1 MKNKSL
7 GDTLRAMAAPTIQR
21 PAEVVNYTAPEMI
34 DDISEE
40 MLSEQ
45 NERFLKHYDDA
56 PDDAKKVADSMK
68 ELTALSS
75 DELKAR
81 AAKVAKDRL
90 SKTRSE
96 YINSILAKLHP
107 KNAIAAFDQHFM
119 QDDKPVSSWKSKVV
133 KEDELDEGVVVPFK
147 RPGMPIN
154 NHSVKP
160 AGVSTV
166 SHTQATSSWAHKIKP
181 ADGHSVTTNHA
192 YKSYSDH
199 MSNHGHTPAHPDAF
213 HKAMTNNGFMKQKIA
228 GQHRYVGIKLHEETE
243 MKLNEALESTLAFIK
258 RDRASFKNN
267 FPNNKEMHNMKEKDY
282 NDYITVA
289 KHLERGDINSA
300 NKHLSKMDTIP
311 RRDMITHLEDNG
323 YTQKGTEMK
332 VEKLKESDN
341 PVERLAAKI
350 RVRDPY
356 IEESHKINDK
366 VKIVGGPKDVVG
378 KSGVI
383 GEVNRSAGKSKK
395 YTIDYDH
402 DGKGNKRSVSLESK
416 HIRALKESFDSLTS
430 SGLSEKEAVNVLVAN
445 IISDF
450 PLNEG
455 KTEPG
460 HHLRCAMDD
469 IHNHLMH
476 KIDTEGMAKT
486 IKGGHTQLYNTVIDR
501 LNDMHRFETNGK
513 HYDPETKKIYHPEHR
528 GLGSAQGYSY

>member
-228 GQHRYVGIKLHEETE
+228 GQHRYVGIKLHENTTEETG
-243 MKLNEALESTLAFIK
+243 MSTDDLNEGIIKKASKFIDKISEKQNK
-258 RDRASFKNN
+258 RIVAKTIDSM
-267 FPNNKEMHNMKEKDY
+267 NKRKEELGLPKEKGFPAGTLNTLVHDDRY
-282 NDYITVA
+282 NS
-289 KHLERGDINSA
+289 L
-300 NKHLSKMDTIP
+300 NKRYVHASD
-311 RRDMITHLEDNG
+311 
-323 YTQKGTEMK
+323 KGMYGKTKYMT
-332 VEKLKESDN
+332 KEEISDN

-356 IEESHKINDK
+356 ILDEMNPEKCKPINQSDINRLK
-366 VKIVGGPKDVVG
+366 RANPIKDVAKPTV
-378 KSGVI
+378 V
-383 GEVNRSAGKSKK
+383 SKIK
-395 YTIDYDH
+395 NIL
-402 DGKGNKRSVSLESK
+402 K
-416 HIRALKESFDSLTS
+416 LKESFVSLTS

-445 IISDF
+445 IVSDF

-513 HYDPETKKIYHPEHR
+513 HYDPETKKVDHPEHR